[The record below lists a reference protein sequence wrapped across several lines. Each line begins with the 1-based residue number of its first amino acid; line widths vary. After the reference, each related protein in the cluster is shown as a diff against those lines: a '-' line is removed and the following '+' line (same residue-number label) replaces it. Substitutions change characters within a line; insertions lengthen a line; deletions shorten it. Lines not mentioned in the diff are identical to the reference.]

1 MRMFKLPRVWVFLIL
16 TCLTAS
22 AAWAATA
29 TQLFIVNVPVRVIIK
44 APPLDQIKGHPGNG
58 GVDVTFAPQT
68 WWAAGNSTR
77 GVNVILET
85 VTAFRHTTTPSSRR
99 NARLDLTAT
108 KIKGRGTWTVN
119 TATATT
125 DHRNGNENARVRAS
139 SNGTGEANL
148 FLTVTFITNGSGG
161 LQEGDYT
168 MTVLGT
174 VTEN

>member
-1 MRMFKLPRVWVFLIL
+1 MRMFQLPSVWVCLIL
-16 TCLTAS
+16 ASLVATAT
-22 AAWAATA
+22 WAATD
-29 TQLFIVNVPVRVIIK
+29 TQLFTVNVPVRVIIK

-85 VTAFRHTTTPSSRR
+85 LTAFRHTTTPSNRR

-108 KIKGRGTWTVN
+108 KIKGRGNWTVN
-119 TATATT
+119 TATSTT
-125 DHRNGNENARVRAS
+125 NVQAGNENARVRAS

-161 LQEGDYT
+161 LLEGDYT